1 MYRKHKQMWCL
12 GLGAIPKMRSSVQ
25 GNGLKLGKF
34 LNAKHSSPMHLDGRC
49 PLPES
54 IKMSTKEPYV
64 YFPPTSRC
72 WGLDPGSCVCWK
84 STLPWSCILGAVCL
98 TKYNLHSCFQK
109 NRPQS
114 WPYFLHR
121 ILSFFRG
128 LFYKV
133 EIALIPALW
142 LIVNIK

>member
-1 MYRKHKQMWCL
+1 MWCL

-64 YFPPTSRC
+64 YFPPLKVLGIGSRV
-72 WGLDPGSCVCWK
+72 LCVLEK
-84 STLPWSCILGAVCL
+84 HSALE
-98 TKYNLHSCFQK
+98 LHSWRCVSDQIQFT
-109 NRPQS
+109 
-114 WPYFLHR
+114 
-121 ILSFFRG
+121 
-128 LFYKV
+128 
-133 EIALIPALW
+133 
-142 LIVNIK
+142 